1 MIVAEL
7 LARLGIVTDDAS
19 VRKANAA
26 ISGVQQGLQGLQAV
40 TAGFIGALGL
50 GGLVAGFGK
59 AVKATADYG
68 DQTKLLAQRTGVS
81 ADAIQK
87 LAYAAS
93 LSNVGSEEL
102 AVGLQHL
109 AKTGVKD
116 TYAETLR
123 LAEQFSKMPDSA
135 EKTALAMQ
143 KFGRAGARLIP
154 VLNAGKDGL
163 AELAAEA
170 QALGLV
176 IDQETLDAADA
187 FNDELDRLKGLAQGV
202 RNRLTVGF
210 LKPLKE
216 IAILFRQNVLGFIDA
231 HPALMKFLTDVD
243 AVNYVLTTLATLMT
257 VVAAVGLVMA
267 APFIALVAAVLLAGA
282 VVQDFLYY
290 LTGDGESLVGDFVK
304 YYQQEFN
311 SLGEFTK
318 AIFDWAGD
326 VVQNFLKTYGK
337 KIAEFFDPIS
347 RFTAPLVKM
356 ITGADPAE
364 KTKFYNAQG
373 LEIDGNTGERKNFVA
388 TQPAMVTTYTP
399 TGPDNYPWL
408 MSAPQIEINVN
419 AAPGMDTGDLAKKTK
434 EQFWGEWSTMMQET
448 HASIDK

>member
-1 MIVAEL
+1 MIIAEL
-7 LARLGIVTDDAS
+7 LARLGFQLDKS
-19 VRKANAA
+19 SERKANEA
-26 ISGVQQGLQGLQAV
+26 ISGVQQGLMGLQAV

-50 GGLVAGFGK
+50 GGLVAGFGR

-93 LSNVGSEEL
+93 LSNVGTEEL
-102 AVGLQHL
+102 ATGLQHL

-135 EKTALAMQ
+135 AKTALAME
-143 KFGRAGARLIP
+143 KFGRSGARLIP
-154 VLNAGKDGL
+154 VLNAGKEGL

-170 QALGLV
+170 VTLGLV
-176 IDQETLDAADA
+176 MDQDTLDAADA
-187 FNDELDRLKGLAQGV
+187 FNDELDRLKGLAAGI
-202 RNRLTVGF
+202 RGRLTVGF

-216 IAILFRQNVLGFIDA
+216 IAILFRQNVLQFIDA

-243 AVNYVLTTLATLMT
+243 AVNYVLTTLAVLMG
-257 VVAAVGLVMA
+257 VVAAMGLVMA

-290 LTGDGESLVGDFVK
+290 LTGDGESLIGDFVK
-304 YYQQEFN
+304 YYKQEFN

-318 AIFDWAGD
+318 AVFAWIRQLTDD
-326 VVQNFLKTYGK
+326 FLKTYGK
-337 KIAEFFDPIS
+337 KIANLFEPIS

-356 ITGADPAE
+356 ITGSDPAE
-364 KTKFYNAQG
+364 KAKFYNSEG
-373 LEIDGNTGERKNFVA
+373 LEIDGSTGALKNFVQA
-388 TQPAMVTTYTP
+388 RPPVLTTYTP

-408 MSAPQIEINVN
+408 MSPPNIEINVN
-419 AAPGMDTGDLAKKTK
+419 AAPGMDTTDLAKKTK

-448 HASIDK
+448 HASMDK